1 MAEKNRTGAVVVYAV
16 LCSLHCATAGW
27 SVPSRPLTPIVTA
40 ARDFLLS
47 VTVRCNSVTRMDWN
61 NRYKK
66 GRFELRSN
74 TH

>member
-1 MAEKNRTGAVVVYAV
+1 MAEKNKISAVVIYAV
-16 LCSLHCATAGW
+16 LCSLHYATAGW

-66 GRFELRSN
+66 ERFELRSN